1 MLNMGFPAQTGF
13 CDLVSGDK
21 EQGTH
26 LLQQRLSAFRIRFN
40 SEAWALASRSHTAV
54 LLINAHLYI
63 KMRVKYKV
71 QLYYE
76 FYFSMELA
84 TS

>member
-1 MLNMGFPAQTGF
+1 M
-13 CDLVSGDK
+13 
-21 EQGTH
+21 
-26 LLQQRLSAFRIRFN
+26 LQQRLSAFRIRFN
-40 SEAWALASRSHTAV
+40 SEAGALESRSHTTV

-71 QLYYE
+71 QLYYG